1 MATRLPWFKVAAW
14 LTTLAVVVAL
24 LWIGGDLVVLV
35 LIATVL
41 AYLLFPLVNAL
52 ERRGLR
58 RTAATSVVF
67 FSLSVVLG
75 LVAWLTVPLVIAQ
88 ATEWQARWADGRLFA
103 LIDRIETDLASHLPF
118 LEPGAL
124 GLAEAARETVEGS
137 NAHLLGYASSALE
150 IVGNLVI
157 VPFVLFFLLRD
168 GVSLQKRLVAL
179 VPNRYFEFAMGVL
192 YKIDAHLGGYLRG
205 QSLVALFVG
214 LLTTIGLGLIGVDYY
229 LVLGL
234 FTGVANFIPYVGFII
249 SAVLTLLVSVVTTGG
264 IGQVFGIIAV
274 FAVVQTFENV
284 VLQPW
289 ITARNVS
296 LHPVV
301 VLLAILLGGRVGG
314 VLGMALA
321 VPAAAI
327 TKVIVTETI
336 ITLRRFRL

>member
-14 LTTLAVVVAL
+14 LTILAVVVAL

-35 LIATVL
+35 LIAAVL

-52 ERRGLR
+52 ERRGLG
-58 RTAATSVVF
+58 RTAATSVIF
-67 FSLSVVLG
+67 FSLFIVLG
-75 LVAWLTVPLVIAQ
+75 LVAWLTVPIVVAQ
-88 ATEWQARWADGRLFA
+88 AAEWQERWADGRLFA
-103 LIDRIETDLASHLPF
+103 LIDRIETDLAANLPF

-137 NAHLLGYASSALE
+137 NAHLLGYASSAID
-150 IVGNLVI
+150 IVGNLII

-168 GVSLQKRLVAL
+168 GVSLQKRLVSL

-192 YKIDAHLGGYLRG
+192 YKIDEHLGGYLRG

-234 FTGVANFIPYVGFII
+234 FTGVANFIPYVGFVI

-321 VPAAAI
+321 VPVAAI
-327 TKVIVTETI
+327 TKVIVTETVV
-336 ITLRRFRL
+336 TLRRFRL